1 MPRADQRSR
10 IDRDYIIAALSAHAE
25 EFRALGITHM
35 WLFGS
40 FARGEARA
48 DSDVDLAVDI
58 DDDRPVTLFDLGE
71 AASIAEDLLGR
82 QVDLLTIRSASGVL
96 GSEIAAA
103 RIRVI

>member
-1 MPRADQRSR
+1 MPRADQRVP
-10 IDRDYIIAALSAHAE
+10 IDRDHVIAALSARAE
-25 EFRALGITHM
+25 EFHALGITHM

-40 FARGEARA
+40 FARGEARE

-71 AASIAEDLLGR
+71 AASIAEDVLGR
-82 QVDLLTIRSASGVL
+82 QVDLLTNRSASDAL